1 MPRIADIEP
10 TPNPNA
16 RRFTLRAPL
25 SRGVT
30 RAFESAEAAMDD
42 PLASALFAVP
52 HVVSVFYVDTYLT
65 VTQDGAVPWA
75 VLERQVAPPI
85 RSAPAAGAEAPP
97 GPDEAEWVTRL
108 SEADRARLA
117 TINRVLDTTVRPA
130 LLADGGGLEVLGL
143 VGPRLMVRYQGAC
156 GTCPSSFTATLMG
169 IENVLKSIERELELV
184 LI

>member
-1 MPRIADIEP
+1 MPKIAEIEA

-16 RRFTLRAPL
+16 RRFTLREPL

-30 RAFESAEAAMDD
+30 RAFESAESAMGD

-75 VLERQVAPPI
+75 ALERQLAPPI
-85 RSAPAAGAEAPP
+85 RSAPAAGAEKPP
-97 GPDEAEWVTRL
+97 DPEEAEWVTRL
-108 SEADRARLA
+108 SGADRARLT
-117 TINRVLDTTVRPA
+117 TISHVLDVTVRPA

-143 VGPRLMVRYQGAC
+143 VGSRLMVRYQGAC

-169 IENVLKSIERELELV
+169 IENVLRSIEQDLELV